1 MRNPRYKYLIL
12 CQNTKVFYSIN
23 RKEIYYF
30 SRKSRDRMKKTFPI
44 FLFILIAGLVGCG
57 QQSKVTANFGLVSN
71 MSFLNGSG
79 GTLVAGE
86 HSDGFSFSRY
96 FPPEEKIEVEME
108 LGIWKYTIV
117 SYNGDYPLS
126 GEAECAGGQLRISD
140 ETNEVNINVNT
151 DNCQKAGL
159 RYPRIR
165 ICTENSFDTLDD
177 PTTANCIPTG
187 GSTGDSYGIRSYQVA
202 YLSHQNLEPSKE
214 LIYSNCINE
223 NHFETSA
230 EIPKLLTG
238 HGGTLKNTPISY
250 KLYPSEN
257 CEGSIRELKIT
268 PNLLSDKRTHLFKTK
283 VGSSNSSTHL
293 TFFNAESPLF
303 KMPSADNTAP
313 SLIAGAEISHLLLRR
328 GVNSSL
334 IQLADHF
341 EDIENDEL
349 TYKCFVDTVVDNKVN
364 PLTTAQPC
372 VDVLGVSSSI
382 SFDESSGIFNWVPA
396 AGETVDSYE
405 IAFYAHDGDLLSD
418 PAIVIA
424 NLIDDSTKP
433 QLDDL
438 AVWFQPKT
446 SYLYQ
451 DKEANLPITTGDNV
465 QAWRNTINTS
475 SLKPIYAINEDSNG
489 PIYND
494 SATGFIND
502 ETLHFSQNNINS
514 YLKFPS
520 ERIESGSE
528 TFTFIIQSYA
538 SDPLAD
544 GVSLTGNKYLFSRE
558 EGVTSSDSLA
568 LYTDYTHE
576 AKLTFKD
583 KSNLS
588 KSINSTNSQ
597 NGNKT
602 CYAISFD
609 TNNTIYY
616 ENGIQISSQSHSGYL
631 VSTQDFMI
639 GQKLRSH
646 TSGWDGQISEVLIW
660 KKVLSPTEVQ
670 DECDRL
676 NSLY

>member
-126 GEAECAGGQLRISD
+126 GEAECAGGDLRISD
-140 ETNEVNINVNT
+140 ETNEVNIKVNT
-151 DNCQKAGL
+151 ENCQKAGL

-177 PTTANCIPTG
+177 PTTANCVPAG
-187 GSTGDSYGIRSYQVA
+187 GSTGDSYGVRSYQVA

-214 LIYSNCINE
+214 LIYSKCINE

-238 HGGTLKNTPISY
+238 HGGILKNTPISY

-257 CEGSIRELKIT
+257 CEGSIRELKIA
-268 PNLLSDKRTHLFKTK
+268 PNLLNDKRTHLFKTK
-283 VGSSNSSTHL
+283 VASSNSSTHL

-313 SLIAGAEISHLLLRR
+313 SLIAGAEIPHLLFRK

-341 EDIENDEL
+341 EDIENDVL

-372 VDVLGVSSSI
+372 GDVLGDNGSSYT
-382 SFDESSGIFNWVPA
+382 FDETTGIFNWAPA
-396 AGETVDSYE
+396 VGETVDSFE

-424 NLIDDSTKP
+424 NLIDDATKP
-433 QLDDL
+433 ILNDL
-438 AVWFQPKT
+438 AVWLQPKS
-446 SYLYQ
+446 SYLYT
-451 DKEANLPITTGDNV
+451 DPSLEANATNSDTV

-475 SLKPIYAINEDSNG
+475 HLKPIVAINEDSSG
-489 PIYND
+489 PTFNVSSNITSVN
-494 SATGFIND
+494 
-502 ETLHFSQNNINS
+502 TLNFSNSNNFS
-514 YLKFPS
+514 YLKLPKGEYDNS
-520 ERIESGSE
+520 ENL
-528 TFTFIIQSYA
+528 TIIIYA
-538 SDPLAD
+538 AKDSTVGKSVLLNKNTGDGTRPLYMRTNFLDQMQIDTEDIA
-544 GVSLTGNKYLFSRE
+544 STQMSI
-558 EGVTSSDSLA
+558 SDSTNTVSGVNCFA
-568 LYTDYTHE
+568 VSFE
-576 AKLTFKD
+576 A
-583 KSNLS
+583 
-588 KSINSTNSQ
+588 
-597 NGNKT
+597 
-602 CYAISFD
+602 
-609 TNNTIYY
+609 
-616 ENGIQISSQSHSGYL
+616 SSQVKYYLNGDLKKTESHAGYL
-631 VSTQDFMI
+631 HTEAPLII
-639 GQKLRSH
+639 GQELENNLQ
-646 TSGWDGQISEVLIW
+646 GWNGQIAEILIW
-660 KKVLSPTEVQ
+660 KTTLDNTQ
-670 DECDRL
+670 IANECTRL
-676 NSLY
+676 DSLYP